1 MGYRTRETREPL
13 VSTRGAESRESP
25 RYLAWR
31 VGWGGG
37 MLRPEGMVD
46 QCEQRPGPSGRAEL
60 GWREG
65 SVLGSKNGVG
75 DRLGNVL
82 SWV

>member
-1 MGYRTRETREPL
+1 M
-13 VSTRGAESRESP
+13 A
-25 RYLAWR
+25 
-31 VGWGGG
+31 GGG

-46 QCEQRPGPSGRAEL
+46 QWEERPGPSGRAEL